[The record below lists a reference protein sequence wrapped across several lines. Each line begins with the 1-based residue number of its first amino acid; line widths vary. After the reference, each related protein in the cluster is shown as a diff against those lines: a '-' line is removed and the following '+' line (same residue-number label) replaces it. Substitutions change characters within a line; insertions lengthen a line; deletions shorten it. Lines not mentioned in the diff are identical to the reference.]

1 LEPQHLPEQTPL
13 FDKITYPADLKRLEP
28 DQLPELCA
36 ELRKVIMDT
45 VKVTGGH
52 LGSGMGVVELTVAL
66 HYVFDF
72 AEDRLVMDVGHQAY
86 PHKLLTGR
94 KQRFHTLRQKGGL
107 SGFTNRFES
116 KYDVY
121 NCGHAG
127 TATSASLGIAIGD
140 RILGRDRHVVTLVG
154 DAAMGCGVA
163 FEALNH
169 SGATDREKLLVVLND
184 NRWSIAQTVGA
195 LTRYL
200 TKIRTG
206 NLYNQAKKKLH
217 HLIQSIPVIG
227 KDLDERMDVGLE
239 AVRHLVAPG
248 HMFEALGLGYYGPVD
263 GHDTGELLDVLTRVK
278 DLEGVK
284 LLHVRTEKGRGVPG
298 SQERHDRAHA
308 AQPQPKLQLQPE
320 AEARPPDKQQPKP
333 QSKPQAKPQA
343 KPEPKVVPMEPK
355 VVPPARRKRRGRA
368 WTAWFGEA
376 IEELAGQNDKLMA
389 ITAAMPDGTGLMQYR
404 QKFPERFIDAGIAEQ
419 HAVAMASGLAT
430 AGMRPVVAIYS
441 TFLQRGYDQIFQ
453 EVALQK
459 LPVMF
464 AMDRS
469 GLVGEDG
476 YSHNG
481 VFDIAYLRTFPNM
494 VLMAPKDGPEL
505 RAMLAFGLTLDGPC
519 AVRYARGN
527 APEPGELLARG
538 QKSRPIALGRSEI
551 LRKGR
556 DGAILAYGHMVR
568 TALEAADI
576 LAQQGTA
583 IEVVN
588 ARFAKPLD
596 KDGILALGSRHDH
609 VLTLEDH
616 ALMGGFGSAVLEL
629 VAAEG
634 PVRAR
639 FEPVGIPDRFIPHA
653 TPGQAYQDAGIDASS
668 VAARLA
674 ARLTQKPPAKAP
686 SPTRV

>member
-1 LEPQHLPEQTPL
+1 MEPQSLPEKTPL
-13 FDKITYPADLKRLEP
+13 FEKITYPDDLKRLQP
-28 DQLPELCA
+28 DQLPQLCA
-36 ELRKVIMDT
+36 ELRRVIMET

-66 HYVFDF
+66 HYIFDF

-140 RILGRDRHVVTLVG
+140 RLLGRDRNVVALVG

-169 SGATDREKLLVVLND
+169 SGATDRENLLVVLND

-200 TKIRTG
+200 TRIRTG
-206 NLYNQAKKKLH
+206 NLYQQARKKLH

-227 KDLDERMDVGLE
+227 KDLDERLDHGLD

-248 HMFEALGLGYYGPVD
+248 HIFEALGLDYYGPVD
-263 GHDTGELLDVLTRVK
+263 GHDIAELLDVLTRLK
-278 DLEGVK
+278 DLKGIR

-298 SQERHDRAHA
+298 SQERYDRAHA
-308 AQPQPKLQLQPE
+308 AKP
-320 AEARPPDKQQPKP
+320 QPKP
-333 QSKPQAKPQA
+333 QAQPRK
-343 KPEPKVVPMEPK
+343 VPMEPK
-355 VVPPARRKRRGRA
+355 VVPPARPKRKGRA
-368 WTAWFGEA
+368 WTEWFGEA
-376 IEELAGQNDKLMA
+376 IEELAAENEKVIA
-389 ITAAMPDGTGLMQYR
+389 ITAAMPDGTGLMSYR
-404 QKFPERFIDAGIAEQ
+404 ERFPERFIDAGIAEQ

-430 AGMRPVVAIYS
+430 AGMRPVAAIYS

-453 EVALQK
+453 EVALQR
-459 LPVMF
+459 LPVLF
-464 AMDRS
+464 AIDRA

-481 VFDIAYLRTFPNM
+481 VFDIAYLRTFPEM

-505 RAMLAFGLTLDGPC
+505 RDMLALGLTLDRPC

-527 APEPGELLARG
+527 APEPDELLPHG
-538 QKSRPIALGRSEI
+538 QQSQPLQLGRSEI
-551 LRKGR
+551 LRQGG
-556 DGAILAYGHMVR
+556 DGAILAYGHMVQ
-568 TALEAADI
+568 TAVEAAEI
-576 LAQQGTA
+576 LAREGFQ

-596 KDGILALGSRHDH
+596 RPAILALGDRHDH

-616 ALMGGFGSAVLEL
+616 AVMGGFGSAVLEL
-629 VAAEG
+629 LAAEV

-653 TPGQAYQDAGIDASS
+653 SCRQAHEDAGIDAAS
-668 VAARLA
+668 VAARLSARITRSRSKTA
-674 ARLTQKPPAKAP
+674 ASRA
-686 SPTRV
+686 